1 MFEYIIRRLVRIN
14 IFEDSYL
21 LREQE
26 VSLRLKSAF
35 ESLCIRVER
44 LCIGVVSFEYAL
56 KTAVDTLTLV
66 LTKTCSC
73 MRTLMR

>member
-1 MFEYIIRRLVRIN
+1 MFKYIIGRLVLIN

-35 ESLCIRVER
+35 ESLCIRV
-44 LCIGVVSFEYAL
+44 VSFEYAL

-66 LTKTCSC
+66 VTKTCSC